1 MAHVR
6 YRPLKSPMSRLPL
19 SLSPFSCIA
28 RQMLLLMLLAV
39 AGGAAAQTLSE
50 VTLPVADRSTEARS
64 TALRTGLEQILVR
77 LTGSRTPD
85 TMPGAA
91 AVLDAPESWVAQ
103 YGYVGSGDAL
113 QLQARFDVQA
123 ISAQLAR
130 SGAPVW
136 GAARP
141 PVLVWA
147 VSDRGDIHSRD
158 SDAAF
163 VRALRARAEARG
175 LPLLLPVMDD
185 TDRAQISASD
195 IRGRFDRQ
203 LREASRRYD
212 SPLAATVVYYT
223 GGRPSLRWRIV
234 QEGGTLRE
242 GQLNADS
249 DTELAAT
256 LADTLADYMA
266 DLYAVQ
272 GSEARL
278 ARLEIDGLNSLKDWQ
293 AARTYIAGQAGVR
306 DVALSRLQGKV
317 AELRLDFAGDS
328 AQLER
333 LLTLNG
339 DLQRCAAPVAAN
351 PVMNAPSPVDGLL
364 LRLCWTR

>member
-6 YRPLKSPMSRLPL
+6 QPAMMSPMSRLPL
-19 SLSPFSCIA
+19 LLSPFSRVA
-28 RQMLLLMLLAV
+28 RQTLLLMLLAV
-39 AGGAAAQTLSE
+39 AGAVSAQTLSE
-50 VTLPVADRSTEARS
+50 VTLPVADRSTEARGA
-64 TALRTGLEQILVR
+64 TLRAGLEQILVR
-77 LTGSRTPD
+77 LTGSRAPD
-85 TMPGAA
+85 TVPGAA
-91 AVLDAPESWVAQ
+91 AMLDAPESWVAQ
-103 YGYVGSGDAL
+103 YGYVGSNDAL

-123 ISAQLAR
+123 ISDQLAR
-130 SGAPVW
+130 NGAPVW

-141 PVLVWA
+141 PVLLWV

-158 SDAAF
+158 SDANF
-163 VRALRARAEARG
+163 MQALRSGAEARG

-185 TDRAQISASD
+185 TDRARISASD

-212 SPLAATVVYYT
+212 SPLSATVVYYT
-223 GGRPSLRWRIV
+223 SGRPSLRWRIV
-234 QEGGTLRE
+234 QEGSTLRE

-249 DTELAAT
+249 EAALARD
-256 LADTLADYMA
+256 LADTLADFMA

-278 ARLEIDGLNSLKDWQ
+278 ARLEIDGINSLGDWQ
-293 AARTYIAGQAGVR
+293 SVRTYIARQAGVR
-306 DVALSRLQGKV
+306 DVALGRLDGEV

-333 LLTLNG
+333 LLTLSG
-339 DLQRCAAPVAAN
+339 DLQRCAAQPASGELAPVT
-351 PVMNAPSPVDGLL
+351 APTDGIL